1 MALLG
6 VLLPL
11 WGQETR
17 NSPINV
23 NLIIDGSQALSGVK
37 DDVVSWV
44 SQSIIDR
51 TLINGDRI
59 TVWSAGQSAKV
70 IFSETIKSAADKDAV
85 KKSIQAI
92 GAGTGA
98 GGSSSGADFSGALKE
113 ASSRQDSNLSYTLLI
128 TASPYALSAILS
140 SPQASLLKYS
150 RVEEFSGWRVL
161 IIALNI
167 DSKVRNAAAAFFN
180 S

>member
-1 MALLG
+1 MTLLG

-11 WGQETR
+11 CGQETR
-17 NSPINV
+17 SAPINV
-23 NLIIDGSQALSGVK
+23 NLIIDSSQAFSGVK

-44 SQSIIDR
+44 SQSVIER

-70 IFSETIKSAADKDAV
+70 IFSETIKSAAEKDAV

-92 GAGTGA
+92 NAGAGS
-98 GGSSSGADFSGALKE
+98 SSSGADFSGALKE
-113 ASSRQDSNLSYTLLI
+113 ASSRQDSGLSYTLLI